1 MADLT
6 TQNISYA
13 GTAPSFDPA
22 TASDTAEVGPHRFI
36 VYKNTNAT
44 ARTVEVQVPNTSVYA
59 GQITDNDVTYTLAGT
74 TGELWIPLHSDYN
87 SGTGRATITVGPA
100 VTNVSVAVVHAG
112 WTE

>member
-6 TQNISYA
+6 TQNIVYA
-13 GTAPSFDPA
+13 GTAPTFVA
-22 TASDTAEVGPHRFI
+22 AAASDTAEVGPRRFI

-44 ARTVEVQVPNTSVYA
+44 ARTVEVQVPSTTPYA

-87 SGTGRATITVGPA
+87 TGTGRATITVSPA
-100 VTNVSVAVVHAG
+100 VTNVTCAVVYAG